1 MDCIFCK
8 ITSGQIPTDY
18 VAVSEHAVAF
28 NDISPR
34 QPVHVLVVP
43 KAHFNDVAELSVAAP
58 EVLAD
63 VMALAV
69 KVANQTSSGSFRL
82 TFNTGEEAGQTMFHV
97 HAHVTSTTPR

>member
-28 NDISPR
+28 NDIHPR

-43 KAHFNDVAELSVAAP
+43 KAHFNDVAELSLLAP

-82 TFNTGEEAGQTMFHV
+82 TFNTGEEAGQTMFHA
-97 HAHVTSTTPR
+97 HAHVTSITPR